1 MKTVYDLIRHHT
13 SLEVICENCSNSAV
27 LNNRF
32 LARRFGM
39 MKVLSELQ
47 FVCRLCRA
55 QRFRLRLVPDHLGEK
70 APLRMQWYRGV
81 YEKYL
86 D

>member
-32 LARRFGM
+32 LTRRFGM
-39 MKVLSELQ
+39 TKALAELQ

-55 QRFRLRLVPDHLGEK
+55 QRYRLRFVPDHLGEK
-70 APLRMQWYRGV
+70 APLRMQCYRGV
-81 YEKYL
+81 YEKYQ

>member
-13 SLEVICENCSNSAV
+13 SLEAICGNCSNSAV

-32 LARRFGM
+32 LVRRFGM
-39 MKVLSELQ
+39 MKALSDLQ
-47 FVCRLCRA
+47 FVCRLCRS
-55 QRFRLRLVPDHLGEK
+55 QRYRVRLVPDHLGEK

-81 YEKYL
+81 YEKYQ